1 MTKTVDEYNV
11 LIKLKQE
18 QVEELLSEKR
28 KLRNLENE
36 YENIIHRTTHFN
48 NQLIERYYDSQLFIS
63 IEQNNT
69 LFHSQQRLLM
79 EELYNQQNDL
89 DKDIRRL
96 NEDLED
102 IERER
107 YFASQTDHERR

>member
-48 NQLIERYYDSQLFIS
+48 NQLIERYYDSQL
-63 IEQNNT
+63 
-69 LFHSQQRLLM
+69 LF
-79 EELYNQQNDL
+79 
-89 DKDIRRL
+89 RL
-96 NEDLED
+96 NKTILFSFSTTSFNGR
-102 IERER
+102 IV
-107 YFASQTDHERR
+107 

>member
-36 YENIIHRTTHFN
+36 YENIIHRTTHLN

-79 EELYNQQNDL
+79 EELYNQQNDI

-96 NEDLED
+96 NEDIED

-107 YFASQTDHERR
+107 YLASQSDHERR